1 MSSLKVYR
9 KITIALLRLLPAL
22 PSKAAGGAP
31 RPGGLRALAMAWSYR
46 MAEGT
51 QHFRGQIYRAM
62 YLLGFTPWDR
72 ESANPWL
79 ARAVTGDSALR
90 PGRALELGCG
100 TGTNSIYLAGLGWDV
115 TAVDLVPEAIAKAR
129 AKAVA
134 AGCSPRFVRSDVTR
148 LPSAGLEGP
157 YDLLLDVG
165 CFHAIPVAR
174 REAYVRSVS
183 QVAAPGATMM
193 LTGQFARTATQPG
206 KAGVTVDE
214 VKQRFEG
221 WDLVRAEQM
230 PTASLPDGRRDRAAE
245 WFDIW
250 HYELRRQGELS

>member
-1 MSSLKVYR
+1 MELYGKV
-9 KITIALLRLLPAL
+9 IIALLRLLPAL
-22 PSKAAGGAP
+22 SSKAAGGAP
-31 RPGGLRALAMAWSYR
+31 KPGGLRALAMAWSYR

-51 QHFRGQIYRAM
+51 QHYRNQIYRAM

-72 ESANPWL
+72 ESANPRL
-79 ARAVTGDSALR
+79 AKAVTGDSALH

-129 AKAVA
+129 AKAAA
-134 AGCSPRFVRSDVTR
+134 AGRSPRFVRTDVTC
-148 LPSAGLEGP
+148 LPGAGLDGP

-165 CFHAIPVAR
+165 CFHAVPIAR

-183 QVAAPGATMM
+183 QVAAPGATM
-193 LTGQFARTATQPG
+193 LLIGQFARTATQPG

-214 VKQRFEG
+214 VRQRFEG
-221 WDLVRAEQM
+221 WDLVQAEQM
-230 PTASLPDGRRDRAAE
+230 LTASLPDGQRDRAAE

-250 HYELRRQGELS
+250 HYELRRHGEPT